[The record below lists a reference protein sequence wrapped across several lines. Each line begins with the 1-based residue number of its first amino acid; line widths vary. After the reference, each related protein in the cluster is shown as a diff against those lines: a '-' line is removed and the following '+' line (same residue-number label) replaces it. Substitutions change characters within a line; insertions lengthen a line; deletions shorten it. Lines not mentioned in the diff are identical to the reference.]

1 MKTSAKDLKIVL
13 KNALLNDGKMEQ
25 NLYEYEFEEL
35 LDELLASLSK
45 DKDDFL
51 FAITTHKNDVTGIED
66 TAMVLIDQ
74 SSKIYINELA
84 RDKLKEVWEDDYER
98 RMTKLIHDFA
108 KQLYKG
114 DIPINGIKTVL
125 GASMISKN

>member
-25 NLYEYEFEEL
+25 DLYEYEFEVL
-35 LDELLASLSK
+35 LDELLASLIK

-66 TAMVLIDQ
+66 TAMVLIDH
-74 SSKIYINELA
+74 SSKVYINELA

-98 RMTKLIHDFA
+98 RMTKLIPDFA